1 MEAKQLMLE
10 RINGH
15 VKRPSGVYV
24 PTKEYLKKVLEKAM
38 VPPEENIPYVPH
50 SNELKSLE
58 IAMRTKQSVLLAGPT
73 GVGKS
78 MLARYI
84 AQQWKLPFL
93 WITCDPDKTE
103 GKIMGRPDIVF
114 ATIDVNDDAQLM
126 HMQQFRPSAISIA
139 GLAELPVVLFID
151 ELHKLRKDIDALFHP
166 LVNERVVNLSD
177 HLGPGEICPL
187 HDETLVL
194 FALNPYYSDGGIER
208 VGPAMRQRL
217 KTLYFPMLTDTEKM
231 MKIVTSNLGDLKGNE
246 EIIKNI
252 CEMCAAICRIYLEY
266 RKEAAARAE
275 DMEIK
280 GKISNALPN
289 ISEAPSPRVI
299 VNASRAIVAGQE
311 PQDAILENIFN
322 AITNDFGATA
332 QALVSVAED
341 TYSIKRE

>member
-187 HDETLVL
+187 HE
-194 FALNPYYSDGGIER
+194 
-208 VGPAMRQRL
+208 
-217 KTLYFPMLTDTEKM
+217 
-231 MKIVTSNLGDLKGNE
+231 
-246 EIIKNI
+246 
-252 CEMCAAICRIYLEY
+252 
-266 RKEAAARAE
+266 
-275 DMEIK
+275 
-280 GKISNALPN
+280 
-289 ISEAPSPRVI
+289 
-299 VNASRAIVAGQE
+299 
-311 PQDAILENIFN
+311 
-322 AITNDFGATA
+322 
-332 QALVSVAED
+332 
-341 TYSIKRE
+341 